1 MEAMN
6 IEERKS
12 AKWKFSIIFV
22 VTLLVIAL
30 CGSISIVTAQR
41 GIALLENK
49 KSEYDEVFKK
59 QAELNFQIEELF
71 RELNSLKTKKRNAS
85 EHKHLQNLITKKRQL
100 MENEITGFASNKQNY
115 EVYKVMLDQIKE
127 IQVSMDNLDREAQK
141 RESNIEQLEKC
152 RNKYQE
158 LTKEKLKKP

>member
-12 AKWKFSIIFV
+12 AKWKFFIIFA
-22 VTLLVIAL
+22 VTLLIIAL
-30 CGSISIVTAQR
+30 CGSISIVTAQKA
-41 GIALLENK
+41 IALLENK

-59 QAELNFQIEELF
+59 HAELNFQIEELF
-71 RELNSLKTKKRNAS
+71 RELNSLKGKKRNAS

-100 MENEITGFASNKQNY
+100 MENEISSFESNGQNY

-127 IQVSMDNLDREAQK
+127 IQATMDNLDREAKK

-158 LTKEKLKKP
+158 LTKEKLQKP

>member
-12 AKWKFSIIFV
+12 AKWKFFIIFA
-22 VTLLVIAL
+22 VTLLIIAL
-30 CGSISIVTAQR
+30 CGSISIVTAQKA
-41 GIALLENK
+41 IALLENK

-59 QAELNFQIEELF
+59 HAELNFQIEELF
-71 RELNSLKTKKRNAS
+71 RELNSLKGKKRNAS

-100 MENEITGFASNKQNY
+100 MENEISSFEYNGQNY

-127 IQVSMDNLDREAQK
+127 IQATMDNLDREAKK

-158 LTKEKLKKP
+158 LTKEKLQKP

>member
-12 AKWKFSIIFV
+12 AKWKFFIIFA
-22 VTLLVIAL
+22 VTLLIIAL
-30 CGSISIVTAQR
+30 CGSISIVTAQKA
-41 GIALLENK
+41 IALLENK

-59 QAELNFQIEELF
+59 HAELNFQIEELF
-71 RELNSLKTKKRNAS
+71 RELNSLKGKKRNAS

-100 MENEITGFASNKQNY
+100 MENEISSFESNGQNY
-115 EVYKVMLDQIKE
+115 EVYRVMLNQIKE
-127 IQVSMDNLDREAQK
+127 IQATMDNLDREAKK
-141 RESNIEQLEKC
+141 RETNIEQLEKC

-158 LTKEKLKKP
+158 LTKEKLQKP

>member
-12 AKWKFSIIFV
+12 AKWKFFIIFA
-22 VTLLVIAL
+22 VTLLIIAL
-30 CGSISIVTAQR
+30 CGSISIVTAQKA
-41 GIALLENK
+41 IALLENK

-59 QAELNFQIEELF
+59 HAELNFQIEELF
-71 RELNSLKTKKRNAS
+71 RALNSLKGKKRNAS
-85 EHKHLQNLITKKRQL
+85 EYKHLQNLITKKRQL
-100 MENEITGFASNKQNY
+100 MENEISSFESNGQNY
-115 EVYKVMLDQIKE
+115 EVYKVMFNQIKE
-127 IQVSMDNLDREAQK
+127 IQATMDNLDREAKK

-158 LTKEKLKKP
+158 LTKEKLQKP

>member
-1 MEAMN
+1 MDAMN

-12 AKWKFSIIFV
+12 GMLKFSIIFV

-30 CGSISIVTAQR
+30 CGRISIVTAQR

-100 MENEITGFASNKQNY
+100 MENEITSFASNKQSY

-127 IQVSMDNLDREAQK
+127 IQVIMDNLDREAKK

>member
-12 AKWKFSIIFV
+12 AKWKFFIIFA
-22 VTLLVIAL
+22 VTLLIIAL
-30 CGSISIVTAQR
+30 CGSISIVTAQKA
-41 GIALLENK
+41 IALLENK

-59 QAELNFQIEELF
+59 HAELNFQIEELF
-71 RELNSLKTKKRNAS
+71 RELNSLKGKKRNAS

-100 MENEITGFASNKQNY
+100 MENEISSFESNGQNY
-115 EVYKVMLDQIKE
+115 EVYKVILNQIKE
-127 IQVSMDNLDREAQK
+127 IQATMDNLDREAKK

-158 LTKEKLKKP
+158 LTKEKLQKP

>member
-12 AKWKFSIIFV
+12 AKWKFSIIFA
-22 VTLLVIAL
+22 VTLLIIAL
-30 CGSISIVTAQR
+30 CGSISIVTAQKA
-41 GIALLENK
+41 IALLENK

-71 RELNSLKTKKRNAS
+71 RELNSLKSKKRNAS
-85 EHKHLQNLITKKRQL
+85 ENKHLQNLITKKRQL
-100 MENEITGFASNKQNY
+100 MENEISSFASNGQNY

-127 IQVSMDNLDREAQK
+127 IQITMDNLDREAKK

-158 LTKEKLKKP
+158 LTKEKLQKP

>member
-12 AKWKFSIIFV
+12 AKWKFFIIFA
-22 VTLLVIAL
+22 VTLLIIAL
-30 CGSISIVTAQR
+30 CGSISIVTTQKA
-41 GIALLENK
+41 IALLENK

-59 QAELNFQIEELF
+59 HAELNFQIEELF
-71 RELNSLKTKKRNAS
+71 RELNSLKGKKRNAS

-100 MENEITGFASNKQNY
+100 MENEISSFESNGQNY
-115 EVYKVMLDQIKE
+115 EVYKVMLNQIKE
-127 IQVSMDNLDREAQK
+127 IQATMDNLDREAKK

-158 LTKEKLKKP
+158 LTKEKLQKP

>member
-12 AKWKFSIIFV
+12 AKWKFFIIFA
-22 VTLLVIAL
+22 VTLLIIAL
-30 CGSISIVTAQR
+30 CGSISIVTAQKA
-41 GIALLENK
+41 IALLENK

-59 QAELNFQIEELF
+59 HAELNFQIEELF
-71 RELNSLKTKKRNAS
+71 RELNSLKGKKRNAS

-100 MENEITGFASNKQNY
+100 MENEISSFESNGQNY
-115 EVYKVMLDQIKE
+115 EVYKVMLNQIKE
-127 IQVSMDNLDREAQK
+127 IQATMDNLDREAKK

-158 LTKEKLKKP
+158 LTKEKLQKP

>member
-12 AKWKFSIIFV
+12 AKWKFFIIFA
-22 VTLLVIAL
+22 VTLLIIAL
-30 CGSISIVTAQR
+30 CGSISIVTAQKA
-41 GIALLENK
+41 IALLENK

-59 QAELNFQIEELF
+59 HAELNFQIEELF
-71 RELNSLKTKKRNAS
+71 RELNSLKDKKRNAS

-100 MENEITGFASNKQNY
+100 MENEISSFESNGQNY
-115 EVYKVMLDQIKE
+115 EVYKVMLNQIKE
-127 IQVSMDNLDREAQK
+127 IQATMDNLDREAKK

-158 LTKEKLKKP
+158 LTKEKLQKP

>member
-12 AKWKFSIIFV
+12 AKWKFFIIFA
-22 VTLLVIAL
+22 VTLLIIAL
-30 CGSISIVTAQR
+30 CGSISIVTAQKA
-41 GIALLENK
+41 ISLLENK

-59 QAELNFQIEELF
+59 HAELNFQIEELF
-71 RELNSLKTKKRNAS
+71 RELNSLKGKKRNAS

-100 MENEITGFASNKQNY
+100 MENEISSFESNGQNY

-127 IQVSMDNLDREAQK
+127 IQATMDNLDREAKK

-158 LTKEKLKKP
+158 LTKEKLQKP

>member
-12 AKWKFSIIFV
+12 AKWKFFIIFA
-22 VTLLVIAL
+22 VTLLIIAL
-30 CGSISIVTAQR
+30 CGSISIVTAQKA
-41 GIALLENK
+41 IALLENK
-49 KSEYDEVFKK
+49 KTEYDEVFKK
-59 QAELNFQIEELF
+59 HAELNFQIEELF
-71 RELNSLKTKKRNAS
+71 RELNSLKGKKRNAS

-100 MENEITGFASNKQNY
+100 MENEISSFESNGQNY
-115 EVYKVMLDQIKE
+115 EVYKVMLNQIKE
-127 IQVSMDNLDREAQK
+127 IQATMDNLDREAKK

-158 LTKEKLKKP
+158 LTKEKLQKP

>member
-12 AKWKFSIIFV
+12 AKWKFFIIFA
-22 VTLLVIAL
+22 VTLLIIAL
-30 CGSISIVTAQR
+30 CGSISIVTAQKA
-41 GIALLENK
+41 ITLLENK

-59 QAELNFQIEELF
+59 HAELNFQIEELF
-71 RELNSLKTKKRNAS
+71 RELNSLKGKKRNAS

-100 MENEITGFASNKQNY
+100 MENEISSFESNGQNY
-115 EVYKVMLDQIKE
+115 EVYKVMLNQIKE
-127 IQVSMDNLDREAQK
+127 IQATMDNLDREAKK

-158 LTKEKLKKP
+158 LTKEKLQKP

>member
-12 AKWKFSIIFV
+12 AKWKFFIIFA
-22 VTLLVIAL
+22 VTLLIIAL
-30 CGSISIVTAQR
+30 CGSISIVTAQKA
-41 GIALLENK
+41 IALLENK

-59 QAELNFQIEELF
+59 HAELNFQIEELF
-71 RELNSLKTKKRNAS
+71 RELNSLKGKKRNAS

-100 MENEITGFASNKQNY
+100 MENEISNFESNGQNY

-127 IQVSMDNLDREAQK
+127 IQATMDNLDREAKK

-158 LTKEKLKKP
+158 LTKEKLQKP

>member
-71 RELNSLKTKKRNAS
+71 RELNSLKTKKR
-85 EHKHLQNLITKKRQL
+85 QL
-100 MENEITGFASNKQNY
+100 MENEITSFASNKQNY

-127 IQVSMDNLDREAQK
+127 IQVTMDNLDREAKK

>member
-12 AKWKFSIIFV
+12 AKWKFFIIFA
-22 VTLLVIAL
+22 VTLLIIAL
-30 CGSISIVTAQR
+30 CGSISIVTAQKA
-41 GIALLENK
+41 IALLENK

-59 QAELNFQIEELF
+59 HAELNFQIEELF
-71 RELNSLKTKKRNAS
+71 RELNSLKGKKRNAS

-100 MENEITGFASNKQNY
+100 MENEISSFESNGQNY
-115 EVYKVMLDQIKE
+115 EVYKVMLNQIKE
-127 IQVSMDNLDREAQK
+127 IQATMDNLDREAKK

-152 RNKYQE
+152 RNKYPE
-158 LTKEKLKKP
+158 LTKEKLQKP

>member
-12 AKWKFSIIFV
+12 AKWKFFIIFA
-22 VTLLVIAL
+22 VTLLIIAL
-30 CGSISIVTAQR
+30 CGSISIVTAQKA
-41 GIALLENK
+41 IALLENK

-59 QAELNFQIEELF
+59 HAELNFQIEELF
-71 RELNSLKTKKRNAS
+71 RELNNLKGKKRNAS

-100 MENEITGFASNKQNY
+100 MENEISSFESNGQNY
-115 EVYKVMLDQIKE
+115 EVYKVMLNQIKE
-127 IQVSMDNLDREAQK
+127 IQATMDNLDREAKK

-158 LTKEKLKKP
+158 LTKEKLQKP

>member
-100 MENEITGFASNKQNY
+100 MENEITSFASNKQSY

-127 IQVSMDNLDREAQK
+127 IQVTMDNLDREAKK

-158 LTKEKLKKP
+158 LTKEKLQKP

>member
-1 MEAMN
+1 M
-6 IEERKS
+6 
-12 AKWKFSIIFV
+12 
-22 VTLLVIAL
+22 
-30 CGSISIVTAQR
+30 
-41 GIALLENK
+41 
-49 KSEYDEVFKK
+49 FKK

-127 IQVSMDNLDREAQK
+127 IQVSMDNLDREAKK

>member
-12 AKWKFSIIFV
+12 TKWKFSIIFA
-22 VTLLVIAL
+22 VTLLIIAL
-30 CGSISIVTAQR
+30 CGSISIVTAQKA
-41 GIALLENK
+41 IALLENK

-59 QAELNFQIEELF
+59 HAELNFQIEELF
-71 RELNSLKTKKRNAS
+71 RELNSLKGKKRNAS

-100 MENEITGFASNKQNY
+100 MENEISSFESNGQNY

-127 IQVSMDNLDREAQK
+127 IQATMDNLDREAKK

-158 LTKEKLKKP
+158 LTKEKLQKP

>member
-1 MEAMN
+1 MKAMN

-12 AKWKFSIIFV
+12 AKWKFFIIFA
-22 VTLLVIAL
+22 VTLLIIAL
-30 CGSISIVTAQR
+30 CGSISIVTAQKA
-41 GIALLENK
+41 IALLENK

-59 QAELNFQIEELF
+59 HAELNFQIEELF
-71 RELNSLKTKKRNAS
+71 RELNSLKGKKRNAS

-100 MENEITGFASNKQNY
+100 MENEISSFESNGQNY
-115 EVYKVMLDQIKE
+115 EVYKVMLNQIKE
-127 IQVSMDNLDREAQK
+127 IQATMDNLDREAKK

-158 LTKEKLKKP
+158 LTKEKLQKP

>member
-12 AKWKFSIIFV
+12 AKWKFFIIFA
-22 VTLLVIAL
+22 VTLLIIAL
-30 CGSISIVTAQR
+30 CGSISIVTAQKA
-41 GIALLENK
+41 IALLENK

-59 QAELNFQIEELF
+59 HAELNFQIEELF
-71 RELNSLKTKKRNAS
+71 RELNSLKGKKRNAS

-100 MENEITGFASNKQNY
+100 MENEISSFESNGKNY
-115 EVYKVMLDQIKE
+115 EVYKVMLNQIKE
-127 IQVSMDNLDREAQK
+127 IQATMDNLDREAKK

-158 LTKEKLKKP
+158 LTKEKLQKP

>member
-12 AKWKFSIIFV
+12 AKWKFFIIFA
-22 VTLLVIAL
+22 VTLLIIAL
-30 CGSISIVTAQR
+30 CGSISIVTAQKA
-41 GIALLENK
+41 IALLENK

-59 QAELNFQIEELF
+59 HAELNFQIEELF
-71 RELNSLKTKKRNAS
+71 RELNSLKGKKRNAS

-100 MENEITGFASNKQNY
+100 MENEISSFESNGQNY
-115 EVYKVMLDQIKE
+115 EVYKVMLNQIKE
-127 IQVSMDNLDREAQK
+127 IQATMDNLDREAKK
-141 RESNIEQLEKC
+141 RESNIEQSEKC

-158 LTKEKLKKP
+158 LTKEKLQKP

>member
-12 AKWKFSIIFV
+12 AKWKFFIIFA
-22 VTLLVIAL
+22 VTLLIIAL
-30 CGSISIVTAQR
+30 CGSISIVTAQKA
-41 GIALLENK
+41 IALLENK

-59 QAELNFQIEELF
+59 HAELNFQIEELF
-71 RELNSLKTKKRNAS
+71 RELNSLKGKKRNAS

-100 MENEITGFASNKQNY
+100 MENEISSFESNGQNY
-115 EVYKVMLDQIKE
+115 EVYKVMLNQIKE
-127 IQVSMDNLDREAQK
+127 IQATMDNLDREAKK
-141 RESNIEQLEKC
+141 RETNIEQLEKC

-158 LTKEKLKKP
+158 LTKEKLQKP

>member
-12 AKWKFSIIFV
+12 AKWKFFIIFA
-22 VTLLVIAL
+22 VTLLIIAL
-30 CGSISIVTAQR
+30 CGSISIVTVQKA
-41 GIALLENK
+41 IALLENK

-59 QAELNFQIEELF
+59 HAELNFQIEELF
-71 RELNSLKTKKRNAS
+71 RELNSLKGKKRNAS

-100 MENEITGFASNKQNY
+100 MENEISSFESNGQNY

-127 IQVSMDNLDREAQK
+127 IQATMDNLDREAKK

-158 LTKEKLKKP
+158 LTKEKLQKP

>member
-59 QAELNFQIEELF
+59 QAELNFQIEELY
-71 RELNSLKTKKRNAS
+71 SLKTKKRNAS

-127 IQVSMDNLDREAQK
+127 IQVSMDNLDREAKK

>member
-12 AKWKFSIIFV
+12 AKWKFFIIFA
-22 VTLLVIAL
+22 VTLLIIAL
-30 CGSISIVTAQR
+30 CGSISIVTAQKA
-41 GIALLENK
+41 IALLENK

-59 QAELNFQIEELF
+59 HAELNFQIEELF
-71 RELNSLKTKKRNAS
+71 RELNSLKGKKRNAS

-100 MENEITGFASNKQNY
+100 MENEISSFESNGQNY
-115 EVYKVMLDQIKE
+115 EVYKIMLDQIKE
-127 IQVSMDNLDREAQK
+127 IQATMDNLDREAKK

-158 LTKEKLKKP
+158 LTKEKLQKP

>member
-12 AKWKFSIIFV
+12 TKWKFFIIFA
-22 VTLLVIAL
+22 VTLLIIAL
-30 CGSISIVTAQR
+30 CGSISIVTAQKA
-41 GIALLENK
+41 IALLENK

-59 QAELNFQIEELF
+59 HAELNFQIEELF
-71 RELNSLKTKKRNAS
+71 RELNSLKGKKRNAS

-100 MENEITGFASNKQNY
+100 MENEISSFESNGQNY
-115 EVYKVMLDQIKE
+115 EVYKVMLNQIKE
-127 IQVSMDNLDREAQK
+127 IQATMDNLDREAKK

-158 LTKEKLKKP
+158 LTKEKLQKP